1 MSDIKDAK
9 IRSKALSDRIRQR
22 TDQAMRR
29 LIERY
34 QGELVFHPLS
44 DLMISDGAWEYVN
57 RSGIEQKL
65 VFAHP
70 DVLSAHPETSQYYRG
85 IALLSQKRAGAQVAK
100 WEDGSQKKPPSR
112 QSCKKV
118 SRLYNAVISSII
130 EGASDWTLENG
141 YRNILATMGI
151 QLDGFF
157 RNKIGQDAEELIKK
171 LVVRWL
177 QDQNLIARTLSDNIY
192 ELPKKTVM
200 RFGSEPD
207 IAFLRDDERIATI
220 EIKGGKDP
228 AGALERLGAMQKSF
242 AETPPSCVNFLVAGV
257 VTKEM
262 ERRLKLIGRVKVF
275 VLDDV
280 TDNEKTWNN
289 FVDEVFHHA
298 VRII

>member
-1 MSDIKDAK
+1 MSDIKAAK
-9 IRSKALSDRIRQR
+9 IRSNALSERIRQR
-22 TDQAMRR
+22 TDQAMLR
-29 LIERY
+29 LIQQY
-34 QGELVFHPLS
+34 SGELIFYPLS

-57 RSGIEQKL
+57 RSDIEPKL

-70 DVLSAHPETSQYYRG
+70 NMLSAHPETSQYYRG

-112 QSCKKV
+112 QSCVKV

-141 YRNILATMGI
+141 YRNIVATMGI
-151 QLDGFF
+151 RLDGFF
-157 RNKIGQDAEELIKK
+157 RNKIGQDAEELIKTRIAK
-171 LVVRWL
+171 WL
-177 QDQNLIARTLSDNIY
+177 QDRHLVSGVLGDNVY

-207 IAFLRDDERIATI
+207 IAFMRDDERIATI

-242 AETPPSCVNFLVAGV
+242 AETPPSCVNFLIAGV

-262 ERRLKLIGRVKVF
+262 EKRLKEIGRVKVF
-275 VLDDV
+275 VLDDI
-280 TDNEKTWNN
+280 TDNENKWKA
-289 FVDEVFHHA
+289 FMREVFHHA